1 MTRQQRSKRVW
12 AKWGNLVTEQVRSGQ
27 SVAAMTLLKGH
38 LVLEEKITAS
48 IEKYVF
54 NAEALENARLIF
66 SHKLSIARSIS
77 LDESKNS
84 MWSFPC
90 CEDFA
95 GCLRSISSMI
105 RSAQRLASEIAPPAV
120 AASSPSHGTTRQ
132 AGHKALHRLGN
143 APAAPQSLW
152 AANSAQNRRS
162 RADGVHRLF
171 DVRGIGTD
179 EGSRP
184 KCPAILIYLLSET
197 SEGRS
202 PAYFFFSAS
211 FSKNAST
218 ARRISSAEEDPVF
231 LLMSFRRFTWS
242 GRR

>member
-1 MTRQQRSKRVW
+1 
-12 AKWGNLVTEQVRSGQ
+12 VRSGQ

-143 APAAPQSLW
+143 APADPTLLGSEIVGNRLPARSCKRASQNSSNLFRAQPSSSPESGWSQIKG
-152 AANSAQNRRS
+152 AAAMRFRRS
-162 RADGVHRLF
+162 REVYPIF
-171 DVRGIGTD
+171 
-179 EGSRP
+179 GSLGS
-184 KCPAILIYLLSET
+184 LIERNDWCTL
-197 SEGRS
+197 
-202 PAYFFFSAS
+202 SAS
-211 FSKNAST
+211 GVSYADL
-218 ARRISSAEEDPVF
+218 RRRCRGWANSSAG
-231 LLMSFRRFTWS
+231 SCSR
-242 GRR
+242 